1 MYVVGT
7 DNQIVPF
14 GADLMKLFTTATGD
28 EIVRATRT
36 DDTWTITASGEPDRT
51 ADNRGDAIAAM
62 ADMALA
68 VSPGTGCSTLVP
80 YELAAMP

>member
-1 MYVVGT
+1 MSTVIT

-14 GADLMKLFTTATGD
+14 GTELMKLFATTTGD

-36 DDTWTITASGEPDRT
+36 DGVWTITASGEPDMT
-51 ADNRGDAIAAM
+51 ADNRPDAIAAM
-62 ADMALA
+62 AEQALA

-80 YELAAMP
+80 NDLAALP